1 MQQDQKKGMEKDLK
15 LLMAEDNE
23 INRKLASMLFK
34 RHNLSVDF
42 AKDGGEAID
51 MCLAHVYDLVLMDI
65 EMPGVDGLEATSVIK
80 EKMGAKAPPIVAL
93 TAHNLDGQAEEFMA
107 QGMDGF
113 LTKPIKIE
121 EMFSLFQRLKA

>member
-1 MQQDQKKGMEKDLK
+1 MKNDLK

-23 INRKLASMLFK
+23 INRKLAAMLFK

-42 AKDGGEAID
+42 AQNGEEAIA
-51 MCLAHVYDLVLMDI
+51 MCLANAYDFVLMDI
-65 EMPGVDGLEATSVIK
+65 EMPGIDGLEATESIK
-80 EKMGAKAPPIVAL
+80 EKMGEKAPTIVAL
-93 TAHNLDGQAEEFMA
+93 TAHNLDGQAEEFMQ

-121 EMFSLFQRLKA
+121 DMFSLFESLQA